1 MMSSSEYLF
10 LESEWSFTKYVS
22 SCPNAKYLYNN
33 WVIKQLF
40 QGYLGNSQT
49 IAPR

>member
-1 MMSSSEYLF
+1 MTSRNVKSPDVNDEYRRIVDSISVIL
-10 LESEWSFTKYVS
+10 
-22 SCPNAKYLYNN
+22 NN

-49 IAPR
+49 IVPR